1 MSYNVGR
8 QVTPALAVCSLSSSA
23 SGLATITY
31 INGDFTPSISGTD
44 LTLEAGYEYF
54 LITSPATVS
63 AVTATY
69 ETLID
74 GVSQGA
80 YPIRSTSLTGSLDE
94 KFDSVLAT
102 SSTLI
107 QITANNALSA
117 NSRLQIWRIPL

>member
-8 QVTPALAVCSLSSSA
+8 QVTPALAVCSLSSSV

-117 NSRLQIWRIPL
+117 NSRLQIWRMPL